1 MRGPAIAENARI
13 ARVQS
18 RDLEAIA
25 TLHAIC
31 FDEAWQPHLIERI
44 LSAPGAFG
52 FLYQHEGR
60 VIAFVLCRSADT
72 EGEVLSLGVLPEV
85 RRQGLARALM
95 DAAITHAIELGI
107 GHLFL
112 EVAEDNAPARRLYET
127 LGFSQVGRRR
137 AYYRRRWGP
146 SVDALT
152 LRREILNSG
161 D

>member
-1 MRGPAIAENARI
+1 MSRAAFAQKSNIE
-13 ARVQS
+13 RVQS
-18 RDLEAIA
+18 RDLAAIA
-25 TLHAIC
+25 ALHALC

-52 FLYQHEGR
+52 FLVQREGR
-60 VIAFVLCRSADT
+60 VIGFVLCRTADK
-72 EGEVLSLGVLPEV
+72 EGEVLSLGVSPEA
-85 RRQGLARALM
+85 RRRGVARALM
-95 DAAITHAIELGI
+95 EAAVAHALELGI
-107 GHLFL
+107 EHLFL
-112 EVAEDNAPARRLYET
+112 EVAEDNQAARRLYEA

-152 LRREILNSG
+152 LRREITNSA